1 MTFTQTT
8 SIDPARIGPNAV
20 LQLMAALK
28 AAGLTRLS
36 APAFAAAG
44 VAEWLDTPPT
54 TMVEEHRVAR
64 LHQTVRSVAPEGEGM
79 LLMAEAGRLTA
90 DYILAHRIPRP
101 AQALLKILPAR
112 LAARVL
118 VPAIGAHAWTFA
130 GSGRFSGRAGPPTV
144 FELTG
149 NPLCAGERATEP
161 VCAWHA
167 AVFQRLFQVLVSPA
181 ARVAETSCEARG
193 DSCCRFVL
201 DWRGA

>member
-1 MTFTQTT
+1 
-8 SIDPARIGPNAV
+8 
-20 LQLMAALK
+20 
-28 AAGLTRLS
+28 
-36 APAFAAAG
+36 
-44 VAEWLDTPPT
+44 
-54 TMVEEHRVAR
+54 VAR

-130 GSGRFSGRAGPPTV
+130 GSGRFSGCAGPPTV